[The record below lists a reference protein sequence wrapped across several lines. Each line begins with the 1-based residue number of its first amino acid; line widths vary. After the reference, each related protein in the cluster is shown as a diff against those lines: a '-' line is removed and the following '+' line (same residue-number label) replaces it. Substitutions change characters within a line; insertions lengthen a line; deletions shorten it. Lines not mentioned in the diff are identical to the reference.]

1 MEKWEYEEAMVQ
13 WIQKAKDY
21 PTQAILKNAGLLYK
35 EQKKRLE
42 DYQQRLDGQMW
53 HVSDWKK

>member
-1 MEKWEYEEAMVQ
+1 MVQ

-53 HVSDWKK
+53 RVSDWKK